1 MENAKKKVDN
11 IFREPFSELTYLL
24 EVIAKLRSNE
34 IVSQEIDEII
44 QCNQE
49 DHNPFINLLS
59 LAAYGSLNTLSEAQ
73 RGCFNK
79 ALDHFRSI
87 NNSSVEDIRYKNS
100 VALIARDDSPGICHS
115 KIFSSDENNIAG
127 PNNPSQYEE
136 LIEEVIHSFLL
147 DISDPGFKRR
157 CGILLTELLTNTF
170 RHARYDFD
178 GSGIKNSIRGLYLRK
193 YENISPP
200 FVVSVG
206 GLEQPKSN
214 YFEISVF
221 DLGPGFAQRWSSK
234 PLSTMSMQEEY
245 DYVHQCFRKH
255 NTSSG
260 HLRSG
265 RGLSRILRL
274 LSDSESTLYLRTG
287 RLSQFRDSGAMPL
300 GDTAFLRDSKS
311 LSPEPSEQ
319 KLSAGSVVSI
329 LVPV

>member
-1 MENAKKKVDN
+1 MENIKKKN
-11 IFREPFSELTYLL
+11 ENAFREPFSEITYLL
-24 EVIAKLRSNE
+24 EVIAKIRSDE
-34 IVSQEIDEII
+34 IISQEIDKII
-44 QCNQE
+44 QGDQE
-49 DHNPFINLLS
+49 SHNPYINLLS
-59 LAAYGSLNTLSEAQ
+59 LAAYGSFASLSEIQ
-73 RGCFNK
+73 RAYFNK
-79 ALDHFRSI
+79 ALDYFQSI

-100 VALIARDDSPGICHS
+100 VALIARDDSPGICHT
-115 KIFSSDENNIAG
+115 KIFFSDENNIAG
-127 PNNPSQYEE
+127 PINASQYEE

-147 DISDPGFKRR
+147 DIPDPGFKRR
-157 CGILLTELLTNTF
+157 CGILLTELVTNTF

-200 FVVSVG
+200 FVISVG

-221 DLGPGFAQRWSSK
+221 DLGPGFAQRWSSA
-234 PLSTMSMQEEY
+234 PISSMSMQEEY
-245 DYVHQCFRKH
+245 NYVHQCFRKH

-265 RGLSRILRL
+265 RGLSRIIRL

-311 LSPEPSEQ
+311 LSPEPNEQ
-319 KLSAGSVVSI
+319 ELSAGSVVSI